1 MLLTQRKNYLK
12 WPIKAT
18 SEREIAI
25 ASSPMKMPPPT
36 AIIARKSQ
44 MSSALLFVANSR
56 ISATHTMPKN
66 KRPAPRK
73 NHTPNVLNMAKNG
86 LNVLVS
92 SREVGRTAV
101 GELAICSFDLG
112 GFPFPSPNMPRCC
125 FNVFICGVSVSLK
138 YLLTWAPLKYH
149 GRATITS
156 SPQSSRKKPDRK
168 LRPYRET
175 INAPNI

>member
-1 MLLTQRKNYLK
+1 
-12 WPIKAT
+12 
-18 SEREIAI
+18 
-25 ASSPMKMPPPT
+25 
-36 AIIARKSQ
+36 
-44 MSSALLFVANSR
+44 MSSALLFMANSR

-66 KRPAPRK
+66 KRPATTK

-112 GFPFPSPNMPRCC
+112 GFPFLRPLISNMRRCC

-138 YLLTWAPLKYH
+138 YLLTWAPLMYH
-149 GRATITS
+149 GR
-156 SPQSSRKKPDRK
+156 
-168 LRPYRET
+168 L
-175 INAPNI
+175 